1 LEKTRGLGRHNR
13 DKWPTDVRGL
23 VVVTA
28 DGLGSCG
35 KLDKELELEE
45 LELEELEL
53 EELELEELELLELDE
68 EDDET
73 GRLEASGKGK
83 MIARGWGN
91 DLASCIGTEA
101 IWATGKPSSSSSW
114 EEEGDV
120 EADLEESD
128 LAKPKED
135 KSRFGLSLA

>member
-1 LEKTRGLGRHNR
+1 MEKTRGLGRHNR

-35 KLDKELELEE
+35 KLDK
-45 LELEELEL
+45 ELEL